1 MAISFAAHFH
11 LDYRCRAILHT
22 TLGCSWTPWVSPPGT
37 PRSVHTA
44 LEPLHKLP
52 AFPVWVYTQVQKF
65 VPGLHPSLQSHA
77 SFPAAQPRGH
87 RALPNDKPCTS
98 ITLMSQHR
106 QAAFFFRT
114 GANALKTLKTCSQL
128 PDSDAHQYTGLQG
141 SPPTTP
147 CWCCH
152 HQLWAALDPRH
163 TPHSS
168 WQKHNAICA

>member
-1 MAISFAAHFH
+1 MVISFAAHFH
-11 LDYRCRAILHT
+11 LDYRCRAILHIPR
-22 TLGCSWTPWVSPPGT
+22 TLGCSWTPWDSPPGT

-87 RALPNDKPCTS
+87 RALPNDRPCTS

-114 GANALKTLKTCSQL
+114 GANALKTLKPAADSQTAM
-128 PDSDAHQYTGLQG
+128 PTSTQG
-141 SPPTTP
+141 CNAPPTP

-152 HQLWAALDPRH
+152 HQLRAAQDPQH

-168 WQKHNAICA
+168 W